1 MQNKEQ
7 CIVREGRQN
16 ILKFW
21 ELRELGELTFGLDL
35 EGMTR
40 RCGGGHCIGP
50 GAEAGVAV
58 VPSSHA

>member
-1 MQNKEQ
+1 M
-7 CIVREGRQN
+7 REGRQN

-40 RCGGGHCIGP
+40 RCGGGHCISP